1 MQTPYTDGPKPYKWT
16 GEEIYKLLD
25 LGFFDGKRVELIE
38 GEIFEMGA
46 QKNLHAMG
54 ITLTE
59 DAVRI
64 GFGPGFWIRV
74 QMSLD
79 LTPFSVPDPDIAV
92 VAGAPRTH
100 PVNKNP
106 TSALLLVEV
115 SETTLIY
122 DQKIKSSLYARAG
135 ILDYWILNLV
145 DRQLEVYRNAVV
157 DASQRFGMGYGNVVI
172 LGPND
177 SVSPLAAPQ
186 ASILVA
192 DLLP

>member
-1 MQTPYTDGPKPYKWT
+1 MNATHT
-16 GEEIYKLLD
+16 GEPKARRWTADEYYTLLD
-25 LGFFDGKRVELIE
+25 HGFFNGRRVELIE
-38 GEIFEMGA
+38 GDIFEMAA

-54 ITLTE
+54 ITLTQ
-59 DAVRI
+59 DALRI

-79 LTPFSVPDPDIAV
+79 LTPLSVPDPGIAV

-100 PVNKNP
+100 SVHKNP
-106 TSALLLVEV
+106 TSALLVVEV
-115 SETTLIY
+115 SDTTLVF
-122 DQKIKSSLYARAG
+122 DRNIKGSLYASAG

-145 DRQLEVYRNAVV
+145 DRQLEVYRNAVA
-157 DASQRFGMGYGNVVI
+157 DAKQPHGMRYPPAQI
-172 LGPND
+172 LGPTD
-177 SVSPLAAPQ
+177 RVSPLAAAN